1 MWKVPSLHLEWSLI
15 KTALAV
21 VMLAGCTTAPPVAPT
36 PEPRPL
42 GSDLGAY
49 RAPRIGAENF
59 EGAELPASVEP
70 KGTLMLGEAL
80 ALALERNPDL
90 AAFSWEVRAREA
102 RALQA
107 GLLPNPELDVEVEN
121 FAGTGEARS
130 FDAAE
135 TTFSLGQLI
144 ETAGKRLKRR
154 RAAELNAEVAGWE
167 YELARVELF
176 ARVVQGFVD
185 VLAAQERLA
194 LAEELVRVAEES
206 AQATARLV
214 RAGAASPVEGTRAAV
229 AVATRE
235 VELETTRREL
245 EGARARLAATWG
257 ARSARFAHAEGELGA
272 VEAPPPLEALQAQL
286 EQNPLLERW
295 SREIARREA
304 VVDLERAR
312 RMPNLTLAGGLRRLS
327 ETDDSA
333 LVVGMTVPLPVFDRN
348 QGARA
353 AARSDLR
360 KAHHQRRAAEVRVY
374 TALETAYQE
383 LLARFREATDLGEE
397 ILPKA
402 QEAFEGVRSGYLRGL
417 FRNVDV
423 LQAQETLFELRL
435 RELDALR
442 GYGNAVAEIER
453 LTGAPL
459 HGGP

>member
-1 MWKVPSLHLEWSLI
+1 
-15 KTALAV
+15 
-21 VMLAGCTTAPPVAPT
+21 
-36 PEPRPL
+36 
-42 GSDLGAY
+42 
-49 RAPRIGAENF
+49 
-59 EGAELPASVEP
+59 
-70 KGTLMLGEAL
+70 
-80 ALALERNPDL
+80 
-90 AAFSWEVRAREA
+90 VRAREA

-121 FAGTGEARS
+121 FAGTGETRG
-130 FDAAE
+130 FDATE
-135 TTFSLGQLI
+135 TTLSLGQLI
-144 ETAGKRLKRR
+144 ETAGKRPKRR
-154 RAAELNAEVAGWE
+154 RAAELDAEVASWE
-167 YELARVELF
+167 YELVRVELF
-176 ARVVQGFVD
+176 ARVVQAFVD
-185 VLAAQERLA
+185 VLAGQERLA
-194 LAEELVRVAEES
+194 LAQELVRVAEES

-229 AVATRE
+229 AVATRK
-235 VELETTRREL
+235 VELETARREL

-257 ARSARFAHAEGELGA
+257 ARSAQFERAEGELGA
-272 VEAPPPLEALQAQL
+272 VEVPPPLEALKAQL

-304 VVDLERAR
+304 VVGLEQAR
-312 RMPNLTLAGGLRRLS
+312 RIPNVVLAGGLRRLS
-327 ETDDSA
+327 ETNDNA
-333 LVVGMTVPLPVFDRN
+333 LVVGVTVPLPLFDRN

-360 KAHHQRRAAEVRVY
+360 KAHHERRAAEVNVHS
-374 TALETAYQE
+374 ALETAYQE

-402 QEAFEGVRSGYLRGL
+402 QEAFDGVRSGYLRGL

-442 GYGNAVAEIER
+442 AYGNAVAEIER

-459 HGGP
+459 HRAP

>member
-1 MWKVPSLHLEWSLI
+1 MWKAPSLHLEWSFI
-15 KTALAV
+15 ETALAL
-21 VMLAGCTTAPPVAPT
+21 VMLAGCSTAPPVAPN

-49 RAPRIGAENF
+49 RAPRIGAEGF
-59 EGAELPASVEP
+59 DGTELLASVEP
-70 KGTLMLGEAL
+70 EGTLMLGEAL

-107 GLLPNPELDVEVEN
+107 GLPPNPELDVEVEN

-135 TTFSLGQLI
+135 TTLSLGQLI
-144 ETAGKRLKRR
+144 ETAGKRPKRR
-154 RAAELNAEVAGWE
+154 RAAELDAEVATWE
-167 YELARVELF
+167 YELVRVDLF
-176 ARVVQGFVD
+176 ARVVQAFVD

-194 LAEELVRVAEES
+194 LAEQLVRIAEES

-214 RAGAASPVEGTRAAV
+214 RAGAASPVERTRAAV
-229 AVATRE
+229 AVATRK
-235 VELETTRREL
+235 VELETARREL
-245 EGARARLAATWG
+245 EGERAQLAATWG
-257 ARSARFAHAEGELGA
+257 ARSAQFERAEGELGA
-272 VEAPPPLEALQAQL
+272 VEVPPPLEGLRAQL

-304 VVDLERAR
+304 VVDREQAR
-312 RMPNLTLAGGLRRLS
+312 RIPNVMLAGGLRRLS
-327 ETDDSA
+327 ETNDNA
-333 LVVGMTVPLPVFDRN
+333 LVVGVTLPLPVFDRN

-360 KAHHQRRAAEVRVY
+360 KAHHQRRAAEVSVHS
-374 TALETAYQE
+374 ALETAYQE
-383 LLARFREATDLGEE
+383 LLARFREATDLGEK
-397 ILPKA
+397 ILPMA

-442 GYGNAVAEIER
+442 AYGNAVAEIER
-453 LTGAPL
+453 LTGSPL
-459 HGGP
+459 HGAP